1 MTTKSKV
8 QISKFRKEHL
18 VQVKDILDSQFGCD
32 YLTICD
38 IEKYLGGNSI
48 GMVAV
53 DGDTVLGL
61 TLIKLGTT
69 REITKH
75 FLSGKDWFKTRF
87 ADLEPIAL
95 RKHLAVK
102 PGLEDR
108 GIGRELVVKGMKIL
122 EKHARSIVSVVWEE
136 SAGKSVGKILRS
148 CGSVPI
154 HTLENYWSKDSLKK
168 QYLCPNC
175 KEPPCSCSATIYAKI
190 IGKKHP

>member
-38 IEKYLGGNSI
+38 IEKYLGENSI

-69 REITKH
+69 REITEAIHRIK
-75 FLSGKDWFKTRF
+75 K
-87 ADLEPIAL
+87 AVEAL
-95 RKHLAVK
+95 
-102 PGLEDR
+102 
-108 GIGRELVVKGMKIL
+108 
-122 EKHARSIVSVVWEE
+122 
-136 SAGKSVGKILRS
+136 
-148 CGSVPI
+148 
-154 HTLENYWSKDSLKK
+154 N
-168 QYLCPNC
+168 
-175 KEPPCSCSATIYAKI
+175 
-190 IGKKHP
+190 